1 MGRSPVSGDR
11 LSIVGPAIAGILAGL
26 LGGALL
32 VSWAGPL
39 WIRIGVGLVLLAFVA
54 MPKGARLAAAAA
66 FLLTLGAV
74 GLATLALFAERPD
87 PATAVAAGVSVVVG
101 VGCAIAA
108 VPRNRLGTAR

>member
-1 MGRSPVSGDR
+1 MVGSSVSGDR
-11 LSIVGPAIAGILAGL
+11 LPFRGTAIAGVVAGL
-26 LGGALL
+26 IGGALL

-39 WIRIGVGLVLLAFVA
+39 WIRIAGAVVILAFVA
-54 MPKGARLAAAAA
+54 IPKRARLATVAA

-108 VPRNRLGTAR
+108 VSRNRLGTAR